1 MSPDQTERPVSPD
14 PAVSPDSAV
23 SSDSAR
29 RPVGSG
35 LAERVDF
42 GRRVLVL
49 RGPGVSARLSLKP
62 LLVTVVLMLLALA
75 VGVLALGTGE
85 FTLSPAQVIEA
96 LAGDGT
102 RAARLVVVEWRLP
115 RVLLALM
122 IGAALGLSGAIFQ
135 ALTRNPLGSPDIIGF
150 NTGAYTGVLVATVFV
165 GNGYYLLAGGALAGG
180 LATAVVVYLLA
191 FKRGVQGFRLII
203 VGIAIGAMLA
213 SANQWFIIRM
223 NVQAAYSAAL
233 WEQGSLN
240 GLGWAQVTPA
250 AVILAVLAGVLLAY
264 GPRLAL
270 LEMGEDAAAAL
281 GVRVERVRLVYLIV
295 GVALIAVATAT
306 AGPISFVALAAP
318 QLAQRLTRTPGIA
331 LVPSAAMGAFLL
343 MLSDWLAQ
351 RAFAPTQL
359 PVGVVTV
366 SVGGVYFVW
375 LLVRQ
380 ARR

>member
-1 MSPDQTERPVSPD
+1 MTPDRT
-14 PAVSPDSAV
+14 
-23 SSDSAR
+23 
-29 RPVGSG
+29 
-35 LAERVDF
+35 ERVDF

-49 RGPGVSARLSLKP
+49 RGPGVSARISLKP

-96 LAGDGT
+96 LAGEGT

>member
-1 MSPDQTERPVSPD
+1 MTAVQDDRP
-14 PAVSPDSAV
+14 
-23 SSDSAR
+23 
-29 RPVGSG
+29 G
-35 LAERVDF
+35 EVDF

-49 RGPGVSARLSLKP
+49 RPAPAVSARISVRP
-62 LLVTVVLMLLALA
+62 LLVTVILVLAALA
-75 VGVLALGTGE
+75 IGVLALGTGE
-85 FTLSPAQVIEA
+85 FSLGPAQVIEA
-96 LAGDGT
+96 LSGEGT

-115 RVLLALM
+115 RVLLALI
-122 IGAALGLSGAIFQ
+122 IGVALGLAGAVFQ

-150 NTGAYTGVLVATVFV
+150 NVGAYTGVLIVTVVA
-165 GNGYYLLAGGALAGG
+165 GNGYYAVAGGALAGG
-180 LATAVVVYLLA
+180 LATAVLVYLFA
-191 FKRGVQGFRLII
+191 FQRGVQGFRLII
-203 VGIAIGAMLA
+203 VGIAISAMLA
-213 SANQWFIIRM
+213 SANEWFLTK
-223 NVQAAYSAAL
+223 VDLQAAYSASM
-233 WEQGSLN
+233 WGQGSLN

-250 AVILAVLAGVLLAY
+250 SVAVGALCVALILY

-281 GVRVERVRLVYLIV
+281 GVRVERVRLSYLII
-295 GVALIAVATAT
+295 GVALTAVATAT

-343 MLSDWLAQ
+343 MLSDWIAQ

-366 SVGGVYFVW
+366 SVGGLYFVW
-375 LLVRQ
+375 LLMRQ